1 MSVDVSLKVKDYK
14 KIMACFELAFAGGKE
29 ITEADHTTFRK
40 ISVMAMVLIEE
51 QEEMKKDET

>member
-14 KIMACFELAFAGGKE
+14 KIMSWFELAFAGGKE
-29 ITEADHTTFRK
+29 ITEEDHTTFRK

-51 QEEMKKDET
+51 QEEMKKDEN

>member
-14 KIMACFELAFAGGKE
+14 KIMAWFELAFAGGKE
-29 ITEADHTTFRK
+29 ITEADHTKFRK